1 MNTWWGA
8 TALFVVS
15 AMLAGSAYAQTP
27 PSSGATKSKDTPGAA
42 PKSDSTKSD
51 SMKSDS
57 TKSDS
62 MKSSGKSDT
71 SSSMKGHD
79 GMAGGKQEQVKA
91 AQQALKDKGHDP
103 GAADGVMGPKT
114 QAALRDFQSKEG
126 LKATGRLD
134 RDTMSKLGVEAK
146 AGAAADT
153 SRGAPAASPG
163 SGSTGATP
171 GGATGKK

>member
-1 MNTWWGA
+1 MNTWWNA
-8 TALFVVS
+8 TALLVVS

-27 PSSGATKSKDTPGAA
+27 PSSGPTKSKDTPGAA
-42 PKSDSTKSD
+42 TKSD
-51 SMKSDS
+51 A

-62 MKSSGKSDT
+62 MKSSSKSDT
-71 SSSMKGHD
+71 SSTKGHD
-79 GMAGGKQEQVKA
+79 GMAAGQQEQVKA

-103 GAADGVMGPKT
+103 GAVDGVMGPKT
-114 QAALRDFQSKEG
+114 QAALRDFQGKEG